1 MSRVLLIV
9 VNDAGFFLSHRLPVA
24 ESARK
29 EGFLVH
35 VATQEGCAVERLV
48 ALGFSHHALPLSRSG
63 KSPLG
68 ELKALLAIWKLCWRL
83 RPDVLHL
90 VTIKPV
96 LYGGIAARL
105 SPVKGVLAAI
115 SGLGFIFMAEGRKA
129 ALLRSLVAF
138 LYRVALGKRNLRA
151 VFQNPDDQRALTELG
166 AITEQKSVRIRG
178 SGVDLSQY
186 QYLPE
191 APGIP
196 VVTLAARLL
205 RDKGVLEFVEAA
217 RLLTER
223 GIQARFQLVGDP
235 DPGNPTSIQ
244 EGDLAHWQ
252 EQGIVHCLG
261 YQSDIA
267 SVFAQSHI
275 VVLPSYREGLP
286 KVLVEAAA
294 CGRAVVTT
302 DVPGCRDA
310 IEADVTGLLVPVR
323 DSERLAEAIERL
335 LNDKGL
341 RQQMGAAGRALA
353 ERAFAIESIVEQ
365 HLEIYRTLE
374 KNA

>member
-1 MSRVLLIV
+1 MKPVLLII
-9 VNDAGFFLSHRLPVA
+9 VNDPAFFLSHRLPIAVHA
-24 ESARK
+24 KALGHE
-29 EGFLVH
+29 VH
-35 VATQEGCAVERLV
+35 VATQAAARVAEIVEH
-48 ALGFSHHALPLSRSG
+48 GFVHHALPLSRSG

-115 SGLGFIFMAEGRKA
+115 SGLGFIFMAKGRKA
-129 ALLRSLVAF
+129 ALLRNLVAF
-138 LYRVALGKRNLRA
+138 LYRLALGKRNLRA
-151 VFQNPDDQRALTELG
+151 VFQNPDDQRTLTELG

-191 APGIP
+191 ASGVP

-217 RLLTER
+217 RLLSER
-223 GIQARFQLVGDP
+223 GVQARFQLVGDP

-244 EGDLAHWQ
+244 EGDIAHWQ
-252 EQGIVHCLG
+252 EQGIVRCLG

-323 DSERLAEAIERL
+323 DSERLADAIERL
-335 LNDKGL
+335 LSDEEL

-353 ERAFAIESIVEQ
+353 ERAFAIESIVAQ
-365 HLEIYRTLE
+365 HLDIYRTLE
-374 KNA
+374 RSA